1 MDLVLIMSP
10 FYSLKIFI
18 CILFGL
24 FGLFLNNHL
33 KKLRRGSVYTFT
45 KSSVVSP
52 VDFQTLYKK
61 CENEYWKF
69 TNCGQIIYELD
80 KSIEI
85 LCNICAITHFMS
97 KDAHWICIQN
107 EERRMNKTQTLILK
121 YPNQKIFIVCFKFIR
136 NYFIT
141 KFIQK
146 HVQKVKQ
153 IKLIEKL
160 EDTFWSP
167 PNGIIYKELNEKYVD

>member
-1 MDLVLIMSP
+1 MTWSTILIMSP

-33 KKLRRGSVYTFT
+33 KKIRRGSVYT

-52 VDFQTLYKK
+52 AIDVQTLYKK
-61 CENEYWKF
+61 CENEYCKF
-69 TNCGQIIYELD
+69 TNYGQNIYEFH
-80 KSIEI
+80 KTIEI
-85 LCNICAITHFMS
+85 LCNIRVITQFMS
-97 KDAHWICIQN
+97 KDANWK
-107 EERRMNKTQTLILK
+107 ERRMNRTQTLILE
-121 YPNQKIFIVCFKFIR
+121 YPNQKIFIVYFKFIR

-146 HVQKVKQ
+146 HVQK
-153 IKLIEKL
+153 IKEINLIEEL

-167 PNGIIYKELNEKYVD
+167 PNGIRYKELNEKYTKVVD